1 MNKFKFDFNYIKKNL
16 NQKNFLKDI
25 YELEKDTCFSGDKYG
40 GGDMF
45 FKVIRNSFDG
55 DDDDYG
61 ILLDDYDEDEKN
73 KEFKLK
79 INKYQYDGI
88 LLPKLSDN
96 FKLEHHFEFG
106 VESHYLISSKIQKN
120 YLYIYC
126 DRGGFWNERLTTI
139 YEKHHLVD
147 NYVKEVFKKKLD
159 SYEFFEYII
168 KRDKK
173 EGIPNHYNSYT
184 STSGIDYYDL
194 YKKGKSNFL
203 EETAKKIYKTFIF
216 DDLVQNFDLKKF
228 IKLLDIEC
236 KYKTTYPPFD
246 YKKPPDLYG
255 DLITSCVNK
264 NMSFKK
270 LMKDIHKS
278 SGDLVHSAIESGTL
292 LPRINNNFKL
302 EKDFLESFE
311 TQTGKD
317 FYGFQIISS
326 KINNCLYIL
335 LDYGDSLG
343 NQIFYCIKKLKRKD
357 LAIKF
362 VKQEYKKLKKNTD
375 YEDYE

>member
-1 MNKFKFDFNYIKKNL
+1 MSKFKFDFNYIKKNL

-25 YELEKDTCFSGDKYG
+25 YVLEKDSNKVSGDKYG

-55 DDDDYG
+55 DDDAYG
-61 ILLDDYDEDEKN
+61 ILLEEYDDKKN
-73 KEFKLK
+73 QEFKLK
-79 INKYQYDGI
+79 INKHQFDGT

-96 FKLEHHFEFG
+96 FKLEQNFDFG
-106 VESHYLISSKIQKN
+106 IESHSLISSKIQKN
-120 YLYIYC
+120 YLYVYC

-139 YEKHHLVD
+139 YQKHHLVD
-147 NYVKEVFKKKLD
+147 NYVKEIFKKKLN

-173 EGIPNHYNSYT
+173 EGMPHHYNSYT
-184 STSGIDYYDL
+184 STGGIDYYDL

-203 EETAKKIYKTFIF
+203 EETSKKIYKTFIF

-246 YKKPPDLYG
+246 YKKPPNLYD

-264 NMSFKK
+264 DMSFKK

-278 SGDLVHSAIESGTL
+278 SGDLIHSAIESGTL

-311 TQTGKD
+311 TQTGTD

-362 VKQEYKKLKKNTD
+362 VKEEYKKLKKNTY
-375 YEDYE
+375 YEY

>member
-25 YELEKDTCFSGDKYG
+25 YVLEKDSNKVSGDKYG

-55 DDDDYG
+55 DDDVYG
-61 ILLDDYDEDEKN
+61 ILLEEYDDKKN
-73 KEFKLK
+73 QEFKLK
-79 INKYQYDGI
+79 INKHQFDGT

-96 FKLEHHFEFG
+96 FKLEQNFDFG
-106 VESHYLISSKIQKN
+106 IESHSLISSKIQKN
-120 YLYIYC
+120 YLYVYC

-139 YEKHHLVD
+139 YQKHHLVD
-147 NYVKEVFKKKLD
+147 NYVKEIFKKKLN

-173 EGIPNHYNSYT
+173 EGIPHHYNSYT
-184 STSGIDYYDL
+184 STVGIDYYDL

-203 EETAKKIYKTFIF
+203 EETSKKIYKTFIF

-246 YKKPPDLYG
+246 YKKPPNLYD

-264 NMSFKK
+264 DMSFKK

-278 SGDLVHSAIESGTL
+278 SGDLIHSAIESGTL

-311 TQTGKD
+311 TQTGTD

-362 VKQEYKKLKKNTD
+362 VKEEYKKLKKNTD
-375 YEDYE
+375 YEY

>member
-25 YELEKDTCFSGDKYG
+25 YVLEKDSNKVSGDKYG

-55 DDDDYG
+55 DDDVYG
-61 ILLDDYDEDEKN
+61 ILLEEYDDKKN
-73 KEFKLK
+73 QEFKLK
-79 INKYQYDGI
+79 INKHQFDGT

-96 FKLEHHFEFG
+96 FKLEQNFDFG
-106 VESHYLISSKIQKN
+106 IESHSLISSKIQKN
-120 YLYIYC
+120 YLYVYC

-139 YEKHHLVD
+139 YQKHHLVD
-147 NYVKEVFKKKLD
+147 NYVKEIFKKKLN

-173 EGIPNHYNSYT
+173 EGMPHHYNSYT
-184 STSGIDYYDL
+184 STGGIDYYDL

-203 EETAKKIYKTFIF
+203 EETSKKIIKTFIF

-246 YKKPPDLYG
+246 YKKPPNLYD

-264 NMSFKK
+264 DMSFKK

-278 SGDLVHSAIESGTL
+278 SGDLIHSAIESGTL

-311 TQTGKD
+311 TQTGTD

-362 VKQEYKKLKKNTD
+362 VKEEYKKLKKN
-375 YEDYE
+375 YEKF

>member
-1 MNKFKFDFNYIKKNL
+1 MNKFKFDFNYIIKNL
-16 NQKNFLKDI
+16 NKKNFLKDI
-25 YELEKDTCFSGDKYG
+25 YVLEKDSNKVSGDKYG

-55 DDDDYG
+55 DDDAYG
-61 ILLDDYDEDEKN
+61 ILLEEYDDKKN
-73 KEFKLK
+73 QEFKLK
-79 INKYQYDGI
+79 INKHQFDGT

-96 FKLEHHFEFG
+96 FKLEQNFDFG
-106 VESHYLISSKIQKN
+106 IESHSLISSKIQKN
-120 YLYIYC
+120 YLYVYC

-139 YEKHHLVD
+139 YQKHHLVD
-147 NYVKEVFKKKLD
+147 NYVKEIFKKKLN

-173 EGIPNHYNSYT
+173 EGMPHHYNSYT
-184 STSGIDYYDL
+184 STGGIDYYDL
-194 YKKGKSNFL
+194 YKKGKSNFS
-203 EETAKKIYKTFIF
+203 EETSKKIYKTFIF

-246 YKKPPDLYG
+246 YKKPPNLYD

-264 NMSFKK
+264 DMSFKK

-278 SGDLVHSAIESGTL
+278 SGDLIHSAIESGTL

-311 TQTGKD
+311 TQTGTD

-335 LDYGDSLG
+335 LDYGGSLG

-362 VKQEYKKLKKNTD
+362 VKEEYKKLKKN
-375 YEDYE
+375 YEKF

>member
-16 NQKNFLKDI
+16 NKKNFLKDI
-25 YELEKDTCFSGDKYG
+25 YVLEKDSNKVSGDKYG

-55 DDDDYG
+55 DDDVYG
-61 ILLDDYDEDEKN
+61 ILLEEYDDKKN
-73 KEFKLK
+73 QEFKLK
-79 INKYQYDGI
+79 INKHQFDGT

-96 FKLEHHFEFG
+96 FKLEQNFDFG
-106 VESHYLISSKIQKN
+106 IESHSLISSKIQKN
-120 YLYIYC
+120 YLYVYC

-139 YEKHHLVD
+139 YQKHHLVD
-147 NYVKEVFKKKLD
+147 NYVKEIFKKKLN

-173 EGIPNHYNSYT
+173 EGIPHHYNSYT
-184 STSGIDYYDL
+184 STGGIDYYDL

-203 EETAKKIYKTFIF
+203 EETSKKIYKTFIF

-246 YKKPPDLYG
+246 YKKPPDLYD

-264 NMSFKK
+264 DMSFKK

-278 SGDLVHSAIESGTL
+278 SGDLIHSAIESGTL

-311 TQTGKD
+311 TQTGTD

-362 VKQEYKKLKKNTD
+362 VKEEYKKLKKNTD
-375 YEDYE
+375 YEY

>member
-25 YELEKDTCFSGDKYG
+25 YVLEKDSNKVSGDKYG

-55 DDDDYG
+55 DDDAYG
-61 ILLDDYDEDEKN
+61 ILLEEYDDKKN
-73 KEFKLK
+73 QEFKLK
-79 INKYQYDGI
+79 INKHQFDGT

-96 FKLEHHFEFG
+96 FKLEQNFDFG
-106 VESHYLISSKIQKN
+106 IESHSLISSKIQKN
-120 YLYIYC
+120 YLYVYC

-139 YEKHHLVD
+139 YQKHHLVD
-147 NYVKEVFKKKLD
+147 NYVKEIFKKKLN

-173 EGIPNHYNSYT
+173 EGMPHHYNSYT
-184 STSGIDYYDL
+184 STGGIDYYDL
-194 YKKGKSNFL
+194 YKKGKSNFS
-203 EETAKKIYKTFIF
+203 EETSKKIYKTFIF

-246 YKKPPDLYG
+246 YKKPPNLYD

-264 NMSFKK
+264 DMSFKK

-278 SGDLVHSAIESGTL
+278 SGDLIHSAIESGTL

-311 TQTGKD
+311 TQTGTD

-362 VKQEYKKLKKNTD
+362 VKEEYKKLKKN
-375 YEDYE
+375 YEKF

>member
-25 YELEKDTCFSGDKYG
+25 YVLEKDSNKVSGDKYG

-55 DDDDYG
+55 DDDVYG
-61 ILLDDYDEDEKN
+61 ILLEEYDDKKN
-73 KEFKLK
+73 QEFKLK
-79 INKYQYDGI
+79 INKHQFDGT

-96 FKLEHHFEFG
+96 FKLEQNFDFG
-106 VESHYLISSKIQKN
+106 IESHSLISSKIQKN
-120 YLYIYC
+120 YLYVYC

-139 YEKHHLVD
+139 YQKHHLVD
-147 NYVKEVFKKKLD
+147 NYVKEIFKKKLN

-173 EGIPNHYNSYT
+173 EGMPHHYNSYT
-184 STSGIDYYDL
+184 STGGIDYYDL
-194 YKKGKSNFL
+194 YKKGKSNFS
-203 EETAKKIYKTFIF
+203 EETSKKIYKTFIF

-246 YKKPPDLYG
+246 YKKPPNLYD

-264 NMSFKK
+264 DMSFKK

-278 SGDLVHSAIESGTL
+278 SGDLIHSAIESGTL

-311 TQTGKD
+311 TQTGTD

-362 VKQEYKKLKKNTD
+362 VKEEYKKLKKN
-375 YEDYE
+375 YEKF

>member
-1 MNKFKFDFNYIKKNL
+1 MKKNKFKFDFDYIKKNC
-16 NQKNFLKDI
+16 NQKKFLKDI
-25 YELEKDTCFSGDKYG
+25 VDGN
-40 GGDMF
+40 GDMF
-45 FKVIRNSFDG
+45 LNVMASCFDHDLNVINNDFV
-55 DDDDYG
+55 DYEK
-61 ILLDDYDEDEKN
+61 IADDYDDKKN
-73 KEFKLK
+73 QEFKLT
-79 INKYQYDGI
+79 INKSQFDGT

-96 FKLEHHFEFG
+96 FKLEHHFDFG
-106 VESHYLISSKIQKN
+106 IESHYLISSKIQKD

-126 DRGGFWNERLTTI
+126 ERGGFWNERLTTV
-139 YEKHHLVD
+139 YQKHSLAD
-147 NYVKEVFKKKLD
+147 NRVKEIFKKKLD

-173 EGIPNHYNSYT
+173 EGMPHHYNSYT
-184 STSGIDYYDL
+184 STGGIDYYDL

-203 EETAKKIYKTFIF
+203 EETSKKIFKTFIF

-236 KYKTTYPPFD
+236 KYKTTYPLFD
-246 YKKPPDLYG
+246 YKKPPNLYD

-264 NMSFKK
+264 DMSFKK

-278 SGDLVHSAIESGTL
+278 SGDLIHSAIESGTL

-302 EKDFLESFE
+302 EKDFLESFSDGIG
-311 TQTGKD
+311 TD

-326 KINNCLYIL
+326 KINDCLYIL

-343 NQIFYCIKKLKRKD
+343 NQIFYCIKKLKHKD

-362 VKQEYKKLKKNTD
+362 VKQEYKKLKKNTS
-375 YEDYE
+375 YED

>member
-16 NQKNFLKDI
+16 NKKNFLKDI
-25 YELEKDTCFSGDKYG
+25 YVLEKDSNKVSGDKYG

-55 DDDDYG
+55 DDDIYG
-61 ILLDDYDEDEKN
+61 ILLEEYDDKKN
-73 KEFKLK
+73 QEFKLK
-79 INKYQYDGI
+79 INKHQFDGT

-96 FKLEHHFEFG
+96 FKLEQNFDFG
-106 VESHYLISSKIQKN
+106 IESHSLISSKIQKN
-120 YLYIYC
+120 YLYVYC

-139 YEKHHLVD
+139 YQKHHLVD
-147 NYVKEVFKKKLD
+147 NYVKEIFKKKLN

-173 EGIPNHYNSYT
+173 EGIPHHYNSYT
-184 STSGIDYYDL
+184 STGGIDYYDL

-203 EETAKKIYKTFIF
+203 EETSKKIYKTFIF

-246 YKKPPDLYG
+246 YKKPPDLYD

-264 NMSFKK
+264 DMSFKK

-278 SGDLVHSAIESGTL
+278 SGDLIHSAIESGTL

-311 TQTGKD
+311 TQIGTD

-362 VKQEYKKLKKNTD
+362 VKEEYKKLKKN
-375 YEDYE
+375 YEKF

>member
-16 NQKNFLKDI
+16 NKKNFLKDI
-25 YELEKDTCFSGDKYG
+25 YVLEKDSNKVSGDKYG

-55 DDDDYG
+55 DDDVYG
-61 ILLDDYDEDEKN
+61 ILLEEYDDKKN
-73 KEFKLK
+73 QEFKLK
-79 INKYQYDGI
+79 INKHQFDGT

-96 FKLEHHFEFG
+96 FKLEQNFDFG
-106 VESHYLISSKIQKN
+106 IESHSLISSKIQKN
-120 YLYIYC
+120 YLYVYC

-139 YEKHHLVD
+139 YQKHHLVD
-147 NYVKEVFKKKLD
+147 NYVKEIFKKKLN

-173 EGIPNHYNSYT
+173 EGIPHHYNSYT
-184 STSGIDYYDL
+184 STVGIDYYDL

-203 EETAKKIYKTFIF
+203 EETSKKIYKTFIF

-246 YKKPPDLYG
+246 YKKPPNLYD

-264 NMSFKK
+264 DMSFKK

-278 SGDLVHSAIESGTL
+278 SGDLIHSAIESGTL

-311 TQTGKD
+311 TQTGTD

-362 VKQEYKKLKKNTD
+362 VKEEYKKLKKNTD
-375 YEDYE
+375 YEY

>member
-25 YELEKDTCFSGDKYG
+25 YVLEKDSNKVSGDKYG

-55 DDDDYG
+55 DDDVYG
-61 ILLDDYDEDEKN
+61 ILLEEYDDKKN
-73 KEFKLK
+73 QEFKLK
-79 INKYQYDGI
+79 INKHQFDGT

-96 FKLEHHFEFG
+96 FKLEQNFDFG
-106 VESHYLISSKIQKN
+106 IESHSLISSKIQKN
-120 YLYIYC
+120 YLYVYC

-139 YEKHHLVD
+139 YQKHHLVD
-147 NYVKEVFKKKLD
+147 NYIKEIFKKKLN

-173 EGIPNHYNSYT
+173 EGIPHHYNSYT
-184 STSGIDYYDL
+184 STVGIDYYDL

-203 EETAKKIYKTFIF
+203 EETSKKIYKTFIF

-246 YKKPPDLYG
+246 YKKPPNLYD

-264 NMSFKK
+264 DMSFKK

-278 SGDLVHSAIESGTL
+278 SGDLIHSAIESGTL

-311 TQTGKD
+311 TQTGTD

-362 VKQEYKKLKKNTD
+362 VKEEYKKLKKNTD
-375 YEDYE
+375 YEY

>member
-1 MNKFKFDFNYIKKNL
+1 MNKFKFNFNYIKKNL
-16 NQKNFLKDI
+16 NKKNFLKDI
-25 YELEKDTCFSGDKYG
+25 YVLEKDSNKVSGDKYG

-55 DDDDYG
+55 DDDAYG
-61 ILLDDYDEDEKN
+61 ILLEDYDDKKN
-73 KEFKLK
+73 QEFKLK
-79 INKYQYDGI
+79 INKFQFDGT
-88 LLPKLSDN
+88 LLPKLSEN
-96 FKLEHHFEFG
+96 FKLEQHFDFG
-106 VESHYLISSKIQKN
+106 IESHYLISSKIQKN

-173 EGIPNHYNSYT
+173 EGMPHHYNSYT
-184 STSGIDYYDL
+184 STGGIDYYDL
-194 YKKGKSNFL
+194 YKKGKRKFL
-203 EETAKKIYKTFIF
+203 EVTAKKIYKTFIF

-228 IKLLDIEC
+228 IKLLDKEC
-236 KYKTTYPPFD
+236 NYKTTYPPFD

-302 EKDFLESFE
+302 EKDFFESFE
-311 TQTGKD
+311 TQTGTD

-357 LAIKF
+357 LAIEF

-375 YEDYE
+375 YEY

>member
-1 MNKFKFDFNYIKKNL
+1 MNKFKFDFNYIKKYL
-16 NQKNFLKDI
+16 NKKNFLKDI
-25 YELEKDTCFSGDKYG
+25 YVLEKDSNKVSGDKYG

-55 DDDDYG
+55 DDDVYG
-61 ILLDDYDEDEKN
+61 ILLEEYDDKKN
-73 KEFKLK
+73 QEFKLK
-79 INKYQYDGI
+79 INKHQFDGT

-96 FKLEHHFEFG
+96 FKLEQNFDFG
-106 VESHYLISSKIQKN
+106 IESHSLISSKIQKN
-120 YLYIYC
+120 YLYVYC

-139 YEKHHLVD
+139 YQKHHLVD
-147 NYVKEVFKKKLD
+147 NYVKEIFKKKLN

-173 EGIPNHYNSYT
+173 EGIPHHYNSYT
-184 STSGIDYYDL
+184 STVGIDYYDL

-203 EETAKKIYKTFIF
+203 EETSKKIYKTFIF

-246 YKKPPDLYG
+246 YKKPPNLYD

-264 NMSFKK
+264 DMSFKK

-278 SGDLVHSAIESGTL
+278 SGDLIHSAIESGTL

-311 TQTGKD
+311 TQTGTD

-362 VKQEYKKLKKNTD
+362 VKEEYKKLKKNTD
-375 YEDYE
+375 YEY

>member
-25 YELEKDTCFSGDKYG
+25 YELEGDAY

-45 FKVIRNSFDG
+45 FKVIRSSFDG
-55 DDDDYG
+55 DDDSYG
-61 ILLDDYDEDEKN
+61 ILLMDYDEDEKN

-79 INKYQYDGI
+79 INKHQFDGT

-96 FKLEHHFEFG
+96 FKLEQNFDFG
-106 VESHYLISSKIQKN
+106 IESHSLISSKIQKN
-120 YLYIYC
+120 YLYVYC

-139 YEKHHLVD
+139 YQKHHLVD
-147 NYVKEVFKKKLD
+147 NYVREIFKKKLN

-173 EGIPNHYNSYT
+173 KGIPNYYNSYT
-184 STSGIDYYDL
+184 STSGINYYDL
-194 YKKGKSNFL
+194 YKKGKSKFL
-203 EETAKKIYKTFIF
+203 VEKAKKIYKTFIF

-228 IKLLDIEC
+228 IKYLDNQCE
-236 KYKTTYPPFD
+236 YKTTFPPIG
-246 YKKPPDLYG
+246 YQKPLDLYS
-255 DLITSCVNK
+255 DLINSCVSK

-270 LMKDIHKS
+270 LMKDVYKS
-278 SGDLVHSAIESGTL
+278 DGDLIHSLIESGTL

-302 EKDFLESFE
+302 EKDFVESFE
-311 TQTGKD
+311 SETGTD

-326 KINNCLYIL
+326 KINNCIYIL
-335 LDYGDSLG
+335 LDYGSSLG
-343 NQIFYCIKKLKRKD
+343 EQIFYGIKKLKSKD

-362 VKQEYKKLKKNTD
+362 VKQEYQKLKKNRF
-375 YEDYE
+375 YEY

>member
-1 MNKFKFDFNYIKKNL
+1 MNKFKFDFNYIIKNL
-16 NQKNFLKDI
+16 NKKNFLKDI
-25 YELEKDTCFSGDKYG
+25 YVLEKDSNKVSGDKYG

-55 DDDDYG
+55 DDDAYG
-61 ILLDDYDEDEKN
+61 ILLEDYDDKKN
-73 KEFKLK
+73 QEFKLK
-79 INKYQYDGI
+79 INKHQFDGT

-96 FKLEHHFEFG
+96 FKLEQNFDFG
-106 VESHYLISSKIQKN
+106 IESHSLISSKIQKN
-120 YLYIYC
+120 YLYVYC

-139 YEKHHLVD
+139 YQKHHLVD
-147 NYVKEVFKKKLD
+147 NYVKEIFKKKLN

-173 EGIPNHYNSYT
+173 EGMPHHYNSYT
-184 STSGIDYYDL
+184 STGGIDYYDL
-194 YKKGKSNFL
+194 YKKGKSNFS
-203 EETAKKIYKTFIF
+203 EETSKKIYKTFIF

-246 YKKPPDLYG
+246 YKKPPDLYD

-264 NMSFKK
+264 DMSFKK

-278 SGDLVHSAIESGTL
+278 SGDLIHSAIESGTL

-311 TQTGKD
+311 TQIGTD

-362 VKQEYKKLKKNTD
+362 VKEEYKKLKKN
-375 YEDYE
+375 YEKF

>member
-16 NQKNFLKDI
+16 NKKNFLKDI
-25 YELEKDTCFSGDKYG
+25 YVLEKDSNKVSGDKYG

-55 DDDDYG
+55 DDDVYG
-61 ILLDDYDEDEKN
+61 ILLEEYDDKKN
-73 KEFKLK
+73 QEFKLK
-79 INKYQYDGI
+79 INKHQFDGT

-96 FKLEHHFEFG
+96 FKLEQNFDFG
-106 VESHYLISSKIQKN
+106 IESHSLISSKIQKN
-120 YLYIYC
+120 YLYVYC

-139 YEKHHLVD
+139 YQKHHLVD
-147 NYVKEVFKKKLD
+147 NYVKEIFKKKLN

-173 EGIPNHYNSYT
+173 EGIPHHYNSYT
-184 STSGIDYYDL
+184 STGGIDYYDL

-203 EETAKKIYKTFIF
+203 EETSKKIYKTFIF

-246 YKKPPDLYG
+246 YKKPPNLYD

-264 NMSFKK
+264 DMSFKK

-278 SGDLVHSAIESGTL
+278 SGDLIHSAIESGTL

-311 TQTGKD
+311 TQTGTD

-362 VKQEYKKLKKNTD
+362 VKEEYKKLKKNTD
-375 YEDYE
+375 YEY

>member
-16 NQKNFLKDI
+16 NKKNFLKDI
-25 YELEKDTCFSGDKYG
+25 YVLEKDSNKVSGDKYG

-55 DDDDYG
+55 DDDVYG
-61 ILLDDYDEDEKN
+61 ILLEEYDDKKN
-73 KEFKLK
+73 QEFKLK
-79 INKYQYDGI
+79 INKHQFDGI

-96 FKLEHHFEFG
+96 FKLEQNFDFG
-106 VESHYLISSKIQKN
+106 IESHSLISSKIQKN
-120 YLYIYC
+120 YLYVYC

-139 YEKHHLVD
+139 YQKHHLVD
-147 NYVKEVFKKKLD
+147 NYVKEIFKKKLN

-173 EGIPNHYNSYT
+173 EGIPHHYNSYT
-184 STSGIDYYDL
+184 STVGIDYYDL

-203 EETAKKIYKTFIF
+203 EETSKKIYKTFIF

-246 YKKPPDLYG
+246 YKKPPNLYD

-264 NMSFKK
+264 DMSFKK

-278 SGDLVHSAIESGTL
+278 SGDLIHSAIESGTL

-311 TQTGKD
+311 TQIGTD

-362 VKQEYKKLKKNTD
+362 VKEEYKKLKKNTD
-375 YEDYE
+375 YEY

>member
-25 YELEKDTCFSGDKYG
+25 YVLEKDSNKVSGDKYG

-55 DDDDYG
+55 DDDVYG
-61 ILLDDYDEDEKN
+61 ILLEEYDDKKN
-73 KEFKLK
+73 QEFKLR
-79 INKYQYDGI
+79 INKHQFDGT

-96 FKLEHHFEFG
+96 FKLEQNFDFG
-106 VESHYLISSKIQKN
+106 IESHSLISSKIQKN
-120 YLYIYC
+120 YLYVYC

-139 YEKHHLVD
+139 YQKHHLVD
-147 NYVKEVFKKKLD
+147 NYVKEIFKKKLN

-173 EGIPNHYNSYT
+173 EGIPHHYNSYT
-184 STSGIDYYDL
+184 STGGIDYYDL

-203 EETAKKIYKTFIF
+203 EETSKKIYKTFIF

-246 YKKPPDLYG
+246 YKKPPNLYD

-264 NMSFKK
+264 DMSFKK

-278 SGDLVHSAIESGTL
+278 SGDLIHSAIESGTL

-311 TQTGKD
+311 TQTGTD

-326 KINNCLYIL
+326 KINDCLYIL

-343 NQIFYCIKKLKRKD
+343 NQIFYCIKKLKSKD
-357 LAIKF
+357 LAINF
-362 VKQEYKKLKKNTD
+362 VKQEYKRVKSN
-375 YEDYE
+375 YG

>member
-1 MNKFKFDFNYIKKNL
+1 MNKFKFDFNYIIKNL
-16 NQKNFLKDI
+16 NKKNFLKDI
-25 YELEKDTCFSGDKYG
+25 YVLEKDSNKVSGDKYG

-55 DDDDYG
+55 DDDAYG
-61 ILLDDYDEDEKN
+61 ILLEEYDDKKN
-73 KEFKLK
+73 QEFKLK
-79 INKYQYDGI
+79 INKHQFDGT

-96 FKLEHHFEFG
+96 FKLEQNFDFG
-106 VESHYLISSKIQKN
+106 IESHSLISSKIQKN
-120 YLYIYC
+120 YLYVYC

-139 YEKHHLVD
+139 YQKHHLVD
-147 NYVKEVFKKKLD
+147 NYVKEIFKKKLN

-173 EGIPNHYNSYT
+173 EGIPHHYNSYT
-184 STSGIDYYDL
+184 STGGIDYYDL
-194 YKKGKSNFL
+194 YKKGKSNFS
-203 EETAKKIYKTFIF
+203 EETSKKIYKTFIF

-246 YKKPPDLYG
+246 YKKPPNLYD

-264 NMSFKK
+264 DMSFKK

-278 SGDLVHSAIESGTL
+278 SGDLIHSAIESGTL

-311 TQTGKD
+311 TQTGTD

-362 VKQEYKKLKKNTD
+362 VKEEYKKLKKN
-375 YEDYE
+375 YEKF

>member
-1 MNKFKFDFNYIKKNL
+1 M
-16 NQKNFLKDI
+16 
-25 YELEKDTCFSGDKYG
+25 
-40 GGDMF
+40 
-45 FKVIRNSFDG
+45 
-55 DDDDYG
+55 
-61 ILLDDYDEDEKN
+61 DYDEDEKN

-79 INKYQYDGI
+79 INKHQFDGT

-96 FKLEHHFEFG
+96 FKLEQNFDFG
-106 VESHYLISSKIQKN
+106 VESHSLISSKIQKN
-120 YLYIYC
+120 YLYVYC

-139 YEKHHLVD
+139 YQKHDLVD
-147 NYVKEVFKKKLD
+147 NYVKEIFKKKLD

-173 EGIPNHYNSYT
+173 EGMPHHYNSYT
-184 STSGIDYYDL
+184 STGGIDYYDL
-194 YKKGKSNFL
+194 YKKGKPNFL

-246 YKKPPDLYG
+246 YKKPPDLYD

-278 SGDLVHSAIESGTL
+278 SGDLIHSAIESGTL

-302 EKDFLESFE
+302 EKDFLESFDNQIG
-311 TQTGKD
+311 TD
-317 FYGFQIISS
+317 YYGFQIISS
-326 KINNCLYIL
+326 KINDCLYIL

-343 NQIFYCIKKLKRKD
+343 NQIFYCIKKLKSKD
-357 LAIKF
+357 LAINF
-362 VKQEYKKLKKNTD
+362 VKQEYKRVKSN
-375 YEDYE
+375 YG

>member
-16 NQKNFLKDI
+16 NKKNFLKDI
-25 YELEKDTCFSGDKYG
+25 YVLEKDSNKVSGDKYG

-55 DDDDYG
+55 DDDVYG
-61 ILLDDYDEDEKN
+61 ILLEEYDDKKN
-73 KEFKLK
+73 QEFKLK
-79 INKYQYDGI
+79 INKHQFDGT

-96 FKLEHHFEFG
+96 FKLEQNFDFG
-106 VESHYLISSKIQKN
+106 IESHSLISSKIQKN
-120 YLYIYC
+120 YLYVYC

-139 YEKHHLVD
+139 YQKHHLVD
-147 NYVKEVFKKKLD
+147 NYVKEIFKKKLN

-173 EGIPNHYNSYT
+173 EGIPHHYNSYT
-184 STSGIDYYDL
+184 STVGIDYYDL

-203 EETAKKIYKTFIF
+203 EETSKKIYKTFIF

-246 YKKPPDLYG
+246 YKKPPDLYD

-264 NMSFKK
+264 DMSFKK

-278 SGDLVHSAIESGTL
+278 SGDLIHSAIESGTL

-311 TQTGKD
+311 TQTGTD

-362 VKQEYKKLKKNTD
+362 VKEEYKKLKKN
-375 YEDYE
+375 YEKF

>member
-16 NQKNFLKDI
+16 NKKNFLKDI
-25 YELEKDTCFSGDKYG
+25 YVLEKDSNKVSGDKYG

-55 DDDDYG
+55 DDDVYG
-61 ILLDDYDEDEKN
+61 ILLEEYDDKKN
-73 KEFKLK
+73 QEFKLK
-79 INKYQYDGI
+79 INKHQFDGT

-96 FKLEHHFEFG
+96 FKLEQNFDFG
-106 VESHYLISSKIQKN
+106 IESHSLISSKIQKN
-120 YLYIYC
+120 YLYVYC

-139 YEKHHLVD
+139 YQKHHLVD
-147 NYVKEVFKKKLD
+147 NYVKEIFKKKLN

-173 EGIPNHYNSYT
+173 EGIPHHYNSYT
-184 STSGIDYYDL
+184 STGGIDYYDL

-203 EETAKKIYKTFIF
+203 EETSKKIYKTFIF

-246 YKKPPDLYG
+246 YKKPPDLYD

-264 NMSFKK
+264 DMSFKK

-278 SGDLVHSAIESGTL
+278 SGDLIHSAIESGTL

-311 TQTGKD
+311 TQIGTD

-362 VKQEYKKLKKNTD
+362 VKEEYKKLKKN
-375 YEDYE
+375 YEKF

>member
-1 MNKFKFDFNYIKKNL
+1 MNKFKFDFNYIIKNL
-16 NQKNFLKDI
+16 NKKNFLKDI
-25 YELEKDTCFSGDKYG
+25 YVLEKDSNKVSGDKYG

-55 DDDDYG
+55 DDDAYG
-61 ILLDDYDEDEKN
+61 ILLEEYDDKKN
-73 KEFKLK
+73 QEFKLK
-79 INKYQYDGI
+79 INKHQFDGT

-96 FKLEHHFEFG
+96 FKLEQNFDFG
-106 VESHYLISSKIQKN
+106 IESHSLISSKIQKN
-120 YLYIYC
+120 YLYVYC

-139 YEKHHLVD
+139 YQKHHLVD
-147 NYVKEVFKKKLD
+147 NYVKEIFKKKLN

-173 EGIPNHYNSYT
+173 EGMPHHYNSYT
-184 STSGIDYYDL
+184 STGGIDYYDL

-203 EETAKKIYKTFIF
+203 EETSKKIYKTFIF

-246 YKKPPDLYG
+246 YKKPPNLYD

-264 NMSFKK
+264 DMSFKK

-278 SGDLVHSAIESGTL
+278 SGDLIHSAIESGTL

-311 TQTGKD
+311 TQTGTD

-362 VKQEYKKLKKNTD
+362 VKEEYKKLKKN
-375 YEDYE
+375 YEKF

>member
-16 NQKNFLKDI
+16 NQDNFLKDI
-25 YELEKDTCFSGDKYG
+25 YVLEKDSNKVSGDKYG

-55 DDDDYG
+55 DDDVYG
-61 ILLDDYDEDEKN
+61 ILLEEYDDKKN
-73 KEFKLK
+73 QEFKLR
-79 INKYQYDGI
+79 INKHQFDGT

-96 FKLEHHFEFG
+96 FKLEQNFDFG
-106 VESHYLISSKIQKN
+106 IESHSLISSKIQKN
-120 YLYIYC
+120 YLYVYC

-139 YEKHHLVD
+139 YQKHHLVD
-147 NYVKEVFKKKLD
+147 NYIKEIFKKKLN

-173 EGIPNHYNSYT
+173 EGIPHHYNSYT
-184 STSGIDYYDL
+184 STGGIDYYDL

-203 EETAKKIYKTFIF
+203 EETSKKIYKTFIF

-246 YKKPPDLYG
+246 YKKPPDLYD

-264 NMSFKK
+264 DMSFKK

-278 SGDLVHSAIESGTL
+278 SGDLIHSAIESGTL

-311 TQTGKD
+311 TQTGTD

-362 VKQEYKKLKKNTD
+362 VKEEYKKLKKNTD
-375 YEDYE
+375 YEY

>member
-1 MNKFKFDFNYIKKNL
+1 MNKFKFDFNYIIKNL
-16 NQKNFLKDI
+16 NKKNFLKDI
-25 YELEKDTCFSGDKYG
+25 YVLEKDSNKVSGDKYG

-55 DDDDYG
+55 DDDAYG
-61 ILLDDYDEDEKN
+61 ILLEDYDDKKN
-73 KEFKLK
+73 QEFKLK
-79 INKYQYDGI
+79 INKHQFDGT

-96 FKLEHHFEFG
+96 FKLEQNFDFG
-106 VESHYLISSKIQKN
+106 IESHSLISSKIQKN
-120 YLYIYC
+120 YLYVYC

-139 YEKHHLVD
+139 YQKHHLVD
-147 NYVKEVFKKKLD
+147 NYVKEIFKKKLN

-173 EGIPNHYNSYT
+173 EGMPHHYNSYT
-184 STSGIDYYDL
+184 STGGIDYYDL

-203 EETAKKIYKTFIF
+203 EETSKKIYKTFIF

-228 IKLLDIEC
+228 IKLLDIEY

-246 YKKPPDLYG
+246 YKKPPDLYD

-264 NMSFKK
+264 DMSFKK

-278 SGDLVHSAIESGTL
+278 SGDLIHSAIESGTL
-292 LPRINNNFKL
+292 LPRINSNFKL

-311 TQTGKD
+311 TQTGID

-362 VKQEYKKLKKNTD
+362 VKEEYKKLKKNTY
-375 YEDYE
+375 YEY

>member
-16 NQKNFLKDI
+16 NKKNFLKDI
-25 YELEKDTCFSGDKYG
+25 YVLEKDSNKVSGDKYG

-55 DDDDYG
+55 DDDVYG
-61 ILLDDYDEDEKN
+61 ILLEEYDDKKN
-73 KEFKLK
+73 QEFKLK
-79 INKYQYDGI
+79 INKHQFDGT

-96 FKLEHHFEFG
+96 FKLEQNFDFG
-106 VESHYLISSKIQKN
+106 IESHSLISSKIQKN
-120 YLYIYC
+120 YLYVYC

-139 YEKHHLVD
+139 YQKHHLVD
-147 NYVKEVFKKKLD
+147 NYVKEIFKKKLN

-173 EGIPNHYNSYT
+173 EGIPHHYNSYT
-184 STSGIDYYDL
+184 STGGIDYYDL
-194 YKKGKSNFL
+194 YKKGKSNFS
-203 EETAKKIYKTFIF
+203 EETSKKIYKTFIF

-246 YKKPPDLYG
+246 YKKPPNLYD

-264 NMSFKK
+264 DMSFKK

-278 SGDLVHSAIESGTL
+278 SGDLIHSAIESGTL

-311 TQTGKD
+311 TQTGTD

-362 VKQEYKKLKKNTD
+362 VKEEYKKLKKN
-375 YEDYE
+375 YEKF

>member
-16 NQKNFLKDI
+16 NKKNFLKDI
-25 YELEKDTCFSGDKYG
+25 YVLEKDSNKVSGDKYG

-55 DDDDYG
+55 DDDVYG
-61 ILLDDYDEDEKN
+61 ILLEEYDDKKN
-73 KEFKLK
+73 QEFKLK
-79 INKYQYDGI
+79 INKHQFDGT

-96 FKLEHHFEFG
+96 FKLEQNFDFG
-106 VESHYLISSKIQKN
+106 IESHSLISSKIQKN
-120 YLYIYC
+120 YLYVYC

-139 YEKHHLVD
+139 YQKHHLVD
-147 NYVKEVFKKKLD
+147 NYVKEIFKKKLN

-173 EGIPNHYNSYT
+173 EGIPHHYNSYT
-184 STSGIDYYDL
+184 STVGIDYYDL

-203 EETAKKIYKTFIF
+203 EETSKKIYKTFIF

-246 YKKPPDLYG
+246 YKKPPDLYD

-264 NMSFKK
+264 DMSFKK

-278 SGDLVHSAIESGTL
+278 SGDLIHSAIESGTL

-311 TQTGKD
+311 TQIGTD

-362 VKQEYKKLKKNTD
+362 VKEEYKKLKKN
-375 YEDYE
+375 YEKF

>member
-16 NQKNFLKDI
+16 NKKNFLKDI
-25 YELEKDTCFSGDKYG
+25 YVLEKDSNKVSGDKYG

-55 DDDDYG
+55 DDDVYG
-61 ILLDDYDEDEKN
+61 ILLEEYDDKKN
-73 KEFKLK
+73 QEFKLK
-79 INKYQYDGI
+79 INKHQFDGT

-96 FKLEHHFEFG
+96 FKLEQNFDFG
-106 VESHYLISSKIQKN
+106 IESHSLISSKIQKN
-120 YLYIYC
+120 YLYVYC

-139 YEKHHLVD
+139 YQKHHLVD
-147 NYVKEVFKKKLD
+147 NYVKEIFKKKLN

-173 EGIPNHYNSYT
+173 EGIPHHYNSYT
-184 STSGIDYYDL
+184 STVGIDYYDL

-203 EETAKKIYKTFIF
+203 EETSKKIYKTFIF

-246 YKKPPDLYG
+246 YKKPPDLYD

-264 NMSFKK
+264 DMSFKK

-278 SGDLVHSAIESGTL
+278 SGDLIHSAIESGTL

-311 TQTGKD
+311 TQIGTD

-343 NQIFYCIKKLKRKD
+343 NQIFYCIKKLNRKD

-362 VKQEYKKLKKNTD
+362 VKEEYKKLKKNTD
-375 YEDYE
+375 YEY

>member
-1 MNKFKFDFNYIKKNL
+1 MNKFKFDFNYIIKNL
-16 NQKNFLKDI
+16 NKKNFLKDI
-25 YELEKDTCFSGDKYG
+25 YVLEKDSNKVSGDKYG

-55 DDDDYG
+55 DDDAYG
-61 ILLDDYDEDEKN
+61 ILLEEYDDKKN
-73 KEFKLK
+73 QEFKLK
-79 INKYQYDGI
+79 INKHQFDGT

-96 FKLEHHFEFG
+96 FKLEQNFDFG
-106 VESHYLISSKIQKN
+106 IESHSLISSKIQKN
-120 YLYIYC
+120 YLYVYC

-139 YEKHHLVD
+139 YQKHHLVD
-147 NYVKEVFKKKLD
+147 NYVKEIFKKKLN

-173 EGIPNHYNSYT
+173 EGMPHHYNSYT
-184 STSGIDYYDL
+184 STGGIDYYDL
-194 YKKGKSNFL
+194 YKKGKSNFS
-203 EETAKKIYKTFIF
+203 EETSKKIYKTFIF

-246 YKKPPDLYG
+246 YKKPPNLYD

-264 NMSFKK
+264 DMSFKK

-278 SGDLVHSAIESGTL
+278 SGDLIHSAIESGTL

-311 TQTGKD
+311 TQIGTD

-362 VKQEYKKLKKNTD
+362 VKEEYKKLKKN
-375 YEDYE
+375 YEKF

>member
-16 NQKNFLKDI
+16 NKKNFLKDI
-25 YELEKDTCFSGDKYG
+25 YVLEKDSNKVSGDKYG

-55 DDDDYG
+55 DDDVYG
-61 ILLDDYDEDEKN
+61 ILLEEYDDKKN
-73 KEFKLK
+73 QEFKLK
-79 INKYQYDGI
+79 INKHQFDGT

-96 FKLEHHFEFG
+96 FKLEQNFDFG
-106 VESHYLISSKIQKN
+106 IESHSLISSKIQKN
-120 YLYIYC
+120 YLYVYC

-139 YEKHHLVD
+139 YQKHHLVD
-147 NYVKEVFKKKLD
+147 NYVKEIFKKKLN

-173 EGIPNHYNSYT
+173 EGIPHHYNSYT
-184 STSGIDYYDL
+184 STVGIDYYDL

-203 EETAKKIYKTFIF
+203 EETSKKIYKTFIF

-246 YKKPPDLYG
+246 YKKPPNLYD

-264 NMSFKK
+264 DMSFKK

-278 SGDLVHSAIESGTL
+278 SGDLIHSAIESGTL

-311 TQTGKD
+311 TQTGTD

-362 VKQEYKKLKKNTD
+362 VKQEYQKLKKNRF
-375 YEDYE
+375 YEY